1 MGGRAYLGRRAPR
14 GAYTELLIG
23 LAERRTQFAVL
34 PQVNR
39 FRYHYSRAELAVGYQ
54 FLIARRAT
62 LDVGARTW
70 LDRQVRP
77 APPTPEYALEWRVLP
92 TLRVGVVW

>member
-39 FRYHYSRAELAVGYQ
+39 